1 MERVLA
7 LSEIGVG
14 SNSAKFQCCFSSF
27 MQKVALILFVVI
39 LLLYGGTKLHP
50 SRTVH
55 GQHVL
60 CKVKIK

>member
-1 MERVLA
+1 MERGLA
-7 LSEIGVG
+7 LSAIGVG
-14 SNSAKFQCCFSSF
+14 SNRTKELHFFSSF
-27 MQKVALILFVVI
+27 MQKEPLILFVVI
-39 LLLYGGTKLHP
+39 LLLFGRTKLHP